1 MLLLAAITVFGWVMT
16 FRNRRRNDTFLG
28 PAVLIMSLITL
39 TLVAVAMHG
48 LGMLP
53 SH

>member
-1 MLLLAAITVFGWVMT
+1 VLLLAAITVFGWVMT
-16 FRNRRRNDTFLG
+16 FRDRRRNGTFLG

-39 TLVAVAMHG
+39 TFAAVAMHG
-48 LGMLP
+48 PGMPP

>member
-16 FRNRRRNDTFLG
+16 FRDRRRNGTFLG

-39 TLVAVAMHG
+39 TFAAVAMHG
-48 LGMLP
+48 PGMPP